1 MKRTVLISGLF
12 LAAVLSPPLA
22 TAVTDTKTAAQSKAE
37 AEAAAAEVQYD
48 LSGFVPLAY
57 GKNKKGEPVVCEF
70 SAPAGTNLKEW
81 HCMLMADLEK
91 AEGFAK
97 EFLSTLREKGAFST
111 PGSAQGPTLGSTGG
125 GR

>member
-1 MKRTVLISGLF
+1 MKHTHPIVGLS
-12 LAAVLSPPLA
+12 LAFALLPPLA
-22 TAVTDTKTAAQSKAE
+22 HAVTDTKTAAQIQ
-37 AEAAAAEVQYD
+37 AEAAAAEVVYD

-97 EFLSTLREKGAFST
+97 EFLSTLREKGSFST
-111 PGSAQGPTLGSTGG
+111 PGSAQGPTLGGAGG